1 MVNMIPDVTA
11 AADKRG
17 GFVMGVFPLSDA
29 RTCTPGSTGAAA
41 RPRAYWASHVVGGH
55 GFGLL
60 LGQQNPSNQY
70 DASTTP
76 IAAGHGAWAGG
87 ARAPP
92 PGWQRKPPP
101 PTPPHP
107 PPVPPRLGGGLWVRI
122 RRGNR

>member
-70 DASTTP
+70 DASTTC
-76 IAAGHGAWAGG
+76 IAAASGG
-87 ARAPP
+87 AL
-92 PGWQRKPPP
+92 GS
-101 PTPPHP
+101 HP
-107 PPVPPRLGGGLWVRI
+107 AREPV
-122 RRGNR
+122 